1 MVFLEASLGVTLL
14 KTARL
19 TSGISV
25 RAAFRIKCSNEGF
38 VVERSTHAFSS
49 YAGNTKQFSTLSFF
63 FTCLVSV
70 GFLPLLQFNC
80 LFLCSYC
87 FNVCSQKSSSSRITV
102 DVTVQLNAGCKA
114 FCKSTLKQSSAASK

>member
-14 KTARL
+14 KTAHL

-38 VVERSTHAFSS
+38 VVERSTRAFSS

-63 FTCLVSV
+63 FYLSCFC
-70 GFLPLLQFNC
+70 GFSPTF
-80 LFLCSYC
+80 
-87 FNVCSQKSSSSRITV
+87 
-102 DVTVQLNAGCKA
+102 TVQLPVP
-114 FCKSTLKQSSAASK
+114 LLLLL

>member
-38 VVERSTHAFSS
+38 VVERSTCAFSS

-63 FTCLVSV
+63 YLSCFR
-70 GFLPLLQFNC
+70 GFSPT
-80 LFLCSYC
+80 Y
-87 FNVCSQKSSSSRITV
+87 
-102 DVTVQLNAGCKA
+102 TVQLPVP
-114 FCKSTLKQSSAASK
+114 LLLLL